1 MKDKTKQSE
10 LWRSSKW
17 GTDYISRN
25 ENSSLV
31 SSNIALFSQILK
43 RTNNVK
49 SICEVGA
56 NIGLN
61 LDALN
66 TLNVDFQI
74 DCIEINEEAC
84 NRLKLKPFVRKVLNE
99 SIIDYISESKFEYDF
114 VFTKGVLIHINPEHL
129 QKVYEKIYLMTKKYV
144 CFAEYYNPSPVSI
157 TYRGIENALFK
168 RDFANEFLMKYK
180 DAKLIDYGFVYRYD
194 SLFPQ
199 DDITWFLIEIER

>member
-1 MKDKTKQSE
+1 MKDNTKQSE

-25 ENSSLV
+25 EISSLV

-99 SIIDYISESKFEYDF
+99 SIIDYIIESKYEYDF
-114 VFTKGVLIHINPEHL
+114 VFTKGVLIHINPDHKIQLYYLLSL
-129 QKVYEKIYLMTKKYV
+129 QNQQT
-144 CFAEYYNPSPVSI
+144 
-157 TYRGIENALFK
+157 G
-168 RDFANEFLMKYK
+168 
-180 DAKLIDYGFVYRYD
+180 
-194 SLFPQ
+194 
-199 DDITWFLIEIER
+199 